1 VSEITEVDQKCVT
14 DMDRLHDLAW
24 ALRGAWLKPLDQEE
38 SSDNSAPLTIGKTQ
52 KLAKPRIAL
61 TSHLVSDAS
70 WSCAAAGKPNLGAER
85 YTALVKLTNAILKSS
100 VKPDY
105 VLFPELSIP
114 RKWLPSVSR
123 KLKSSGIS
131 MIAGVEYERISIG
144 TPSKT
149 YVTNEAYLYLM
160 DDRVGYRE
168 QCVVKQRK
176 GFPAHHEREE
186 LRHKFGLEL
195 APLDPAKCEKRVINH
210 FGHCF
215 GLLICSELTDIRFR
229 EKFRGNIDSLFIL
242 SWNQDLESF
251 AALVDSAS
259 LDVHCFVS
267 LVNNRRFGDSRVR
280 APYKKQWRRDLVRVK
295 GGLEDYFVTTEL
307 DLTELRQ
314 FQSHAEPPL
323 GESAVFK
330 PFPEGFLI
338 SDNRKEVPGSPS

>member
-1 VSEITEVDQKCVT
+1 
-14 DMDRLHDLAW
+14 
-24 ALRGAWLKPLDQEE
+24 
-38 SSDNSAPLTIGKTQ
+38 
-52 KLAKPRIAL
+52 
-61 TSHLVSDAS
+61 
-70 WSCAAAGKPNLGAER
+70 
-85 YTALVKLTNAILKSS
+85 
-100 VKPDY
+100 
-105 VLFPELSIP
+105 
-114 RKWLPSVSR
+114 
-123 KLKSSGIS
+123 
-131 MIAGVEYERISIG
+131 MIAGVEYERLSIG
-144 TPSKT
+144 NPPKT
-149 YVTNEAYLYLM
+149 YVSNEAYLYLM

-195 APLDPAKCEKRVINH
+195 APLDAVKCEKRVINH
-210 FGHCF
+210 FGHSF

-229 EKFRGNIDSLFIL
+229 EKFRGNVDSLFIL

-280 APYKKQWRRDLVRVK
+280 ASYKKQWRRDLVRVK

-323 GESAVFK
+323 GESAAFK
-330 PFPEGFLI
+330 PFPEGFDI
-338 SDNRKEVPGSPS
+338 SNERKEVPGSPR